1 MTNRP
6 RMLIEDW
13 LPIETIGCE
22 SMRDASAARKPPL
35 NRLHVWW
42 ARRPLTAS
50 RAALL
55 ASVLPTWSESLAR
68 FLRER
73 ERERERER

>member
-1 MTNRP
+1 MSRTKT
-6 RMLIEDW
+6 LIEEW
-13 LPIETIGCE
+13 FPIETIGCE
-22 SMRDASAARKPPL
+22 SMRDQSAARKPPL

-50 RAALL
+50 RAVML
-55 ASVLPTWSESLAR
+55 ASVLPAWSPELAR

-73 ERERERER
+73 ERERLLPIS